1 MAEKKENKSN
11 EYYTGPSRLSPIPLS
26 VSSPPIN
33 PIDKNKVQANA
44 LEAMTHQANQQIKML
59 KRQAEELI
67 KQAKEIE
74 NRLEISHQI
83 YQAEIKF
90 KPVIGQNYFLYKK
103 EGRNILSLLSPKDW
117 RNGHP
122 FDEFLSGV
130 RLLADHTWEVEKSS
144 LQFIEQL

>member
-90 KPVIGQNYFLYKK
+90 KPVIGQNYFLYK
-103 EGRNILSLLSPKDW
+103 N
-117 RNGHP
+117 
-122 FDEFLSGV
+122 
-130 RLLADHTWEVEKSS
+130 
-144 LQFIEQL
+144 